1 MTSGFQRAI
10 LPAVALFALGT
21 AAAPAPLVARLAAE
35 AAAAASPGPPPA
47 IDVAPVS
54 LAPDA
59 AFAPLAVAAI
69 FLAPAATAEP
79 LAAAPVSLA
88 PDPVPA
94 SPSSPFSPSISVSI
108 PASRSLNLE
117 PCTSF
122 GLTANSAFRIQH
134 SALILDAPRLT
145 RKTSRGALHPS
156 PPLRFPSRN
165 LFLAGRARLVRDS
178 LADGSLDPRAPLVR
192 EALAPL
198 VESDPDGAAA
208 TLGLVLATFP
218 GASERNRVKS
228 ALSWAAEHE
237 GGRYYGAFFYAA
249 ARRAY
254 ERGEYAEAAAMAR
267 ETALGN
273 PSVAPR
279 SRLLEALSFASLGE
293 YVRAQELL
301 AEIKARHPGTYAA
314 REAPFAEAWI
324 ALSLGLRDEAA
335 AILEDVV
342 ATGTRA
348 AISRANALLQ
358 NIRAT
363 EEMTE

>member
-1 MTSGFQRAI
+1 MTPAFQSAI
-10 LPAVALFALGT
+10 LPAAALFALGT

-54 LAPDA
+54 LAP
-59 AFAPLAVAAI
+59 
-69 FLAPAATAEP
+69 ATATEP
-79 LAAAPVSLA
+79 FAVAPVSIAMAQKKDGLPLDTFNTPLA
-88 PDPVPA
+88 
-94 SPSSPFSPSISVSI
+94 SI

-122 GLTANSAFRIQH
+122 GLTANSAFRIPH

-198 VESDPDGAAA
+198 IESDPDGAAA

-218 GASERNRVKS
+218 GASERNRLSS
-228 ALSWAAEHE
+228 ALSWAAQHE
-237 GGRYYGAFFYAA
+237 GGRYYGAFSYAA

-324 ALSLGLRDEAA
+324 ALSLGRRDEAA

>member
-1 MTSGFQRAI
+1 MTSVFQRAI
-10 LPAVALFALGT
+10 LPAAALFALGT

-35 AAAAASPGPPPA
+35 AAAAVSPGSPPV

-54 LAPDA
+54 LAP
-59 AFAPLAVAAI
+59 
-69 FLAPAATAEP
+69 ATATEP
-79 LAAAPVSLA
+79 FAVAPVSLA

-94 SPSSPFSPSISVSI
+94 SPSSPFSPSISVPI

-117 PCTSF
+117 PCASL
-122 GLTANSAFRIQH
+122 GIAGYSAFRIPH
-134 SALILDAPRLT
+134 SALFLDFPRLT
-145 RKTSRGALHPS
+145 RKTSRGPLLLSH
-156 PPLRFPSRN
+156 PLRLPPRE
-165 LFLAGRARLVRDS
+165 LFLAGRARVVRDS
-178 LADGSLDPRAPLVR
+178 LADGSLNPRDPLVR

-198 VESDPDGAAA
+198 VESEPDGAAA

-218 GASERNRVKS
+218 GASERNRLSS
-228 ALSWAAEHE
+228 ALSWAAKHE
-237 GGRYYGAFFYAA
+237 GGRYYGAFSYAA

-254 ERGEYAEAAAMAR
+254 ERGEYAEAEVMAR

-293 YVRAQELL
+293 YFRAQELL

-324 ALSLGLRDEAA
+324 ALSLGRRDEAA

>member
-1 MTSGFQRAI
+1 MTSAFQRAI
-10 LPAVALFALGT
+10 LPAAALFALGT

-35 AAAAASPGPPPA
+35 AAATASPGPPPV

-54 LAPDA
+54 LTAD
-59 AFAPLAVAAI
+59 FDFKPLAVAAVTLSSDSTPEA
-69 FLAPAATAEP
+69 LAVAPVP
-79 LAAAPVSLA
+79 LAVAQGKHDQPFSTFDTPLV
-88 PDPVPA
+88 PIPA
-94 SPSSPFSPSISVSI
+94 SP
-108 PASRSLNLE
+108 SLNLE
-117 PCTSF
+117 PCASL
-122 GLTANSAFRIQH
+122 GIAGYSAFRIPH
-134 SALILDAPRLT
+134 SALFLDFPRLT
-145 RKTSRGALHPS
+145 RKTLRGPLHPA
-156 PPLRFPSRN
+156 PPLRLPPRD

-237 GGRYYGAFFYAA
+237 GGRYYGAFSYAA

-324 ALSLGLRDEAA
+324 ALSLGRRDEAA

-342 ATGTRA
+342 ATGTRV

>member
-10 LPAVALFALGT
+10 LAAAAFFALG
-21 AAAPAPLVARLAAE
+21 APAAPAPLVARLAAE

-47 IDVAPVS
+47 IDVASVS
-54 LAPDA
+54 LAP
-59 AFAPLAVAAI
+59 
-69 FLAPAATAEP
+69 ATATEP
-79 LAAAPVSLA
+79 FAVAPVSIAMAQKKDGLPLDTFNTPLA
-88 PDPVPA
+88 
-94 SPSSPFSPSISVSI
+94 SI

-198 VESDPDGAAA
+198 IESDPDGAAA

-237 GGRYYGAFFYAA
+237 GGRYYGAFSYAA

-301 AEIKARHPGTYAA
+301 AEIKTRHPGTYAA

-324 ALSLGLRDEAA
+324 ALSLGRRDEAA

>member
-1 MTSGFQRAI
+1 MTSAFQRAI
-10 LPAVALFALGT
+10 LPAAALFALGT

-47 IDVAPVS
+47 IDVAPIS
-54 LAPDA
+54 LASA
-59 AFAPLAVAAI
+59 TATEPLAVAPVSIAMAQKKDGLPLDT
-69 FLAPAATAEP
+69 FNTP
-79 LAAAPVSLA
+79 LA
-88 PDPVPA
+88 
-94 SPSSPFSPSISVSI
+94 SI

-122 GLTANSAFRIQH
+122 GLTANSAFRIAH

-198 VESDPDGAAA
+198 IESDPDGAAA

-237 GGRYYGAFFYAA
+237 GGRYYGAFSYAA

-324 ALSLGLRDEAA
+324 ALSLGRRDEAA

-363 EEMTE
+363 EERTE